1 MKIKSLKLNAILN
14 TIRQSLT
21 ILFPLITFPYVSRV
35 LGTDEFGRYTF
46 SASVVTYFQLFAA
59 FGISTFAIRE
69 GAAIRNDR
77 KAVSELASDLFSC
90 NIITCTLAY
99 AALFV
104 LVMFNTKIHSYAG
117 LVFIQSACMILT
129 MLGLDWVNNVYE
141 DFLYITI
148 RYIVIQLIALI
159 CIFVFVRSSADTA
172 KYCLILVGGS
182 YGGNLLNLLYI
193 RKYIYL
199 PKPRIFSVKKYI
211 TPLSILFVNSLA
223 TTIYVNSDVTMIG
236 VFLSDTEVGLYSFAS
251 KIYNILK
258 YFINAAVIVTVP
270 RLAADVNKDKKAY
283 NSLIQTVLNALIIF
297 LLPVAAGLFML
308 SKQIV
313 MVAGGEE
320 YIGGYSSLM
329 VLSFSLVFA
338 LLGSIC
344 TNCILIIH
352 KLEKRVLTS
361 TVISAVTNVILNLV
375 LIPTI
380 GIVGAALTTVI
391 AELVNWII
399 QFFYSRKDAH
409 VGFTIKWKDIAV
421 ILAGVVE
428 VMLVCILATNLWGSE
443 SFIECVKQIG
453 FSVIMSGLIYF
464 ITLLVTKNS
473 LLYSLLYKKNNYSGN

>member
-46 SASVVTYFQLFAA
+46 SASVVTYFQLFAT

-69 GAAIRNDR
+69 GAAIRNDK
-77 KAVSELASDLFSC
+77 KAVSGLASDLFSF
-90 NIITCTLAY
+90 NIITCTIAY
-99 AALFV
+99 VALFL
-104 LVMFNTKIHSYAG
+104 LVMFNPKIHSYAG

-148 RYIVIQLIALI
+148 RYIVIQIIALI

-193 RKYIYL
+193 RKYINL
-199 PKPRIFSVKKYI
+199 PRPRIFPVKEYI
-211 TPLSILFVNSLA
+211 VPLSILFVNSLA

-236 VFLSDTEVGLYSFAS
+236 IFLNDTEVGLYSFAS

-258 YFINAAVIVTVP
+258 YFINAAVIVTIP
-270 RLAADVNKDKKAY
+270 RLAAVVNKDQKEY
-283 NSLIQTVLNALIIF
+283 SSLIQTVLRALLVF
-297 LLPVAAGLFML
+297 LLPIAAGLFML

-313 MVAGGEE
+313 IVAGGKE
-320 YIGGYSSLM
+320 YIGGYTSLM
-329 VLSFSLVFA
+329 VLSFSLIFA
-338 LLGSIC
+338 LLASIC

-361 TVISAVTNVILNLV
+361 TIISAAINVVLNLV
-375 LIPTI
+375 LIPAI
-380 GIVGAALTTVI
+380 GIIGAALTTVI
-391 AELVNWII
+391 AELTNLAI
-399 QFFYSRKDAH
+399 QFYFSKRDAR
-409 VGFTIKWKDIAV
+409 VVFTIGLKDILSV
-421 ILAGVVE
+421 FIGVVE
-428 VMLVCILATNLWGSE
+428 VVLVCLIATNLWGSE
-443 SFIECVKQIG
+443 NLIDCIKQIG
-453 FSVIMSGLIYF
+453 FSVIVSGTMYLL
-464 ITLLVTKNS
+464 TLLVTKNS
-473 LLYSLLYKKNNYSGN
+473 LIYSLLRKKK

>member
-1 MKIKSLKLNAILN
+1 MMKSLKINTLLN

-77 KAVSELASDLFSC
+77 KAISGLASDLFTF
-90 NIITCTLAY
+90 NIITCSIAY
-99 AALFV
+99 IALFL
-104 LVMFNTKIHSYAG
+104 LVIFNPKINSYAE
-117 LVFIQSACMILT
+117 LVLIQSSCMILT
-129 MLGLDWVNNVYE
+129 ILGMDWVNNVYE
-141 DFLYITI
+141 DFLYITV
-148 RYIVIQLIALI
+148 RYIVIQIIALI
-159 CIFVFVRSSADTA
+159 CIFAFVRSSADTA

-193 RKYIYL
+193 RRYIDL
-199 PKPRIFSVKKYI
+199 PKLSRFPIKKYI
-211 TPLSILFVNSLA
+211 IPLSILFVNSLA

-236 VFLSDTEVGLYSFAS
+236 AFLNDTEVGLYSFAS

-258 YFINAAVIVTVP
+258 YFINAAVIVTIP
-270 RLAADVNKDKKAY
+270 RFAAVVNKNQKEY
-283 NSLIQTVLNALIIF
+283 NSLLQTVLNALLIF

-313 MVAGGEE
+313 MIAGGEE
-320 YIGGYSSLM
+320 YIGGYSSLI

-338 LLGSIC
+338 LLASIC

-361 TVISAVTNVILNLV
+361 TIISAVINVLLNLI

-380 GIVGAALTTVI
+380 GTVGAALTTVI
-391 AELVNWII
+391 AELINLAI
-399 QFFYSRKDAH
+399 QFYFCRKEAQVYLAIRRKDI
-409 VGFTIKWKDIAV
+409 VSV
-421 ILAGVVE
+421 IAGVVE
-428 VMLVCILATNLWGSE
+428 VIIVCILSTKLWGSE
-443 SFIECVKQIG
+443 NLIDCVKQIG
-453 FSVIMSGLIYF
+453 FSVAVSGLLYF
-464 ITLLVTKNS
+464 ITLLATKNS
-473 LLYSLLYKKNNYSGN
+473 LVYSLLLKKK

>member
-1 MKIKSLKLNAILN
+1 MKTKSLKLNAILN

-35 LGTDEFGRYTF
+35 LGTDEFGKYTF

-77 KAVSELASDLFSC
+77 KAVSGLASDLFSF

-104 LVMFNTKIHSYAG
+104 LVMFTPKLHSYAG

-148 RYIVIQLIALI
+148 RYIVIQIIALI
-159 CIFVFVRSSADTA
+159 CIFVFVRSGADTM

-193 RKYIYL
+193 RKYIEL
-199 PKPRIFSVKKYI
+199 PRPRTFPVKKYI
-211 TPLSILFVNSLA
+211 VPLSILFVNSLA

-236 VFLSDTEVGLYSFAS
+236 IFLSDTEVGLYSFAS

-258 YFINAAVIVTVP
+258 YFINAAVIVTIP
-270 RLAADVNKDKKAY
+270 RLAAVVNKDQKAY
-283 NSLIQTVLNALIIF
+283 NSLIQTVLISLLIF
-297 LLPVAAGLFML
+297 LLPVATGLFML

-329 VLSFSLVFA
+329 VLSFSLIFA
-338 LLGSIC
+338 LLASIC

-361 TVISAVTNVILNLV
+361 TIISATTNVILNLV
-375 LIPTI
+375 LIPAI

-391 AELVNWII
+391 AELVNLVI
-399 QFFYSRKDAH
+399 QFYFSRKDAH
-409 VGFTIKWKDIAV
+409 VFFAIKCKDLFSTFV
-421 ILAGVVE
+421 GVVE
-428 VMLVCILATNLWGSE
+428 VILVCILASNLWGSE
-443 SFIECVKQIG
+443 TFLNCVKQIG
-453 FSVIMSGLIYF
+453 FSAVVSGIIYF
-464 ITLLVTKNS
+464 ITLLITKNS
-473 LLYSLLYKKNNYSGN
+473 LIYSLLHKKK